1 MKLTHKISHAALTT
15 AILLA
20 LSAGSAWA
28 MPTGATTVAGNV
40 SGLTGAGA
48 VLTDNGGLTGIIK
61 AGAAANIINWQEFC
75 LAANE
80 TLKFDTQTGAILNRV
95 VGNNVSELLGH
106 LQQEGQYPLL
116 LVNPHGIIVGQSAVI
131 DASQLVLSTLDITDE
146 AFQAGVKSGTYDFV
160 DGDKSQGLQLQA
172 GAQLNVQNN
181 LVLAGAKIDI
191 ADGVTFAFP
200 AQVQKIAGSQVVV
213 EEPIAFT
220 HRVDE
225 QWQPWKSA
233 DDQFDYYNDFNDS
246 NGSKDGLFSNDSVVV
261 RIADGKQFKPTFDWQ
276 NESMTLTPVP
286 AAQEV
291 KTLAVKL
298 PLAAVNPAPAAGVK
312 TEPAPAETPALTP
325 KTEPTADTPAVPAVE
340 PKTEPAVTPAEPA
353 VVPPADPASAV
364 SPAGQTAGAITFTHR
379 LDEEYQPWASTDNQF
394 NYYNDFND
402 SNGGKDGLW
411 SNDAVV
417 VRIADG
423 QQFRPTFDWANESMI
438 LTPVAVTPGEPQSV
452 NPVEPQPEVP
462 VLNMDKLPP
471 LQLATPAAQAMLQE
485 LKDKP
490 VDVAGCRSALADVC
504 RDIASA
510 QRGAVLHDTARFVE
524 AAKAA
529 GVISQAEGE
538 QLTTAAVQASALP
551 QEVASGTDNTV
562 HSAQAE
568 VKEAAEA
575 PVPETAVPV
584 TTPDSDAVTVY
595 QKNQ

>member
-160 DGDKSQGLQLQA
+160 DGDKSQGLRLQA

-213 EEPIAFT
+213 EEPIA
-220 HRVDE
+220 
-225 QWQPWKSA
+225 
-233 DDQFDYYNDFNDS
+233 
-246 NGSKDGLFSNDSVVV
+246 
-261 RIADGKQFKPTFDWQ
+261 
-276 NESMTLTPVP
+276 
-286 AAQEV
+286 
-291 KTLAVKL
+291 
-298 PLAAVNPAPAAGVK
+298 
-312 TEPAPAETPALTP
+312 
-325 KTEPTADTPAVPAVE
+325 
-340 PKTEPAVTPAEPA
+340 
-353 VVPPADPASAV
+353 
-364 SPAGQTAGAITFTHR
+364 FTHR

-504 RDIASA
+504 RDIAPA

>member
-225 QWQPWKSA
+225 EWKPWKSA

-246 NGSKDGLFSNDSVVV
+246 NGSKDGLWSNDAVVV
-261 RIADGKQFKPTFDWQ
+261 RIADGQQFRPTFDWD
-276 NESMTLTPVP
+276 NESMILTPVP

-298 PLAAVNPAPAAGVK
+298 PLAAVNPA
-312 TEPAPAETPALTP
+312 
-325 KTEPTADTPAVPAVE
+325 
-340 PKTEPAVTPAEPA
+340 PA

-504 RDIASA
+504 RDIAPA